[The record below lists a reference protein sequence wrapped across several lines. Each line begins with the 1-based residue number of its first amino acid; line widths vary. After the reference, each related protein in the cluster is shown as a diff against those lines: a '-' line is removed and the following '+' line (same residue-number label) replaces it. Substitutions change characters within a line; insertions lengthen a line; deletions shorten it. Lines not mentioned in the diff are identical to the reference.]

1 MSDSSET
8 FGSGILRGLK
18 RVLFQPDP
26 SGETP
31 VVNEPRPQAP
41 PGPALAGSSNA
52 MVAVDE
58 GSFRDMKLRV
68 YQLLENMNKPGVD
81 FFEVWNAA
89 IEMGGPN
96 TANIRS
102 AFTSLRFADKSLTKA
117 KLLETGASYIAGLQQ
132 VIDSES
138 QKRSEEKVSLEQ
150 ERQRVGDSLD
160 TEIVAL
166 EQQIETLQA
175 TLLRKKTERQSL
187 DQNYAPRLA
196 GIEDKINLGRTSVR
210 SVLDEM
216 QQVLDI
222 INKDLN

>member
-1 MSDSSET
+1 
-8 FGSGILRGLK
+8 
-18 RVLFQPDP
+18 
-26 SGETP
+26 
-31 VVNEPRPQAP
+31 
-41 PGPALAGSSNA
+41 